1 MSKLEH
7 IGSILT
13 RVLED
18 IDNASTGVSGI
29 LKPNGAK
36 EGIMD
41 ARMARKGEVFVLN
54 TGSSA
59 YKRVKE
65 QRAIKEGMD
74 IIMCS
79 RCNAKPVKYL
89 DHLFPYHWEMNY
101 CEDCFWGG
109 DYENIR

>member
-1 MSKLEH
+1 MGLQFMLAMMLNLLL
-7 IGSILT
+7 IVMQNIT
-13 RVLED
+13 V
-18 IDNASTGVSGI
+18 
-29 LKPNGAK
+29 GAK

-79 RCNAKPVKYL
+79 RCNAKPVKHL